1 MKIGRFILFAICLVS
16 LGVALAATPFAVAA
30 SADDVNRTD
39 VKIVVDDG
47 AQASAGAAERGAA
60 RPVPLTPASL
70 APAQA
75 VEVHPYVPKLD
86 SREMH
91 TQRVWSS
98 R

>member
-1 MKIGRFILFAICLVS
+1 MKISWFNLVAICLVG

-30 SADDVNRTD
+30 SSDDVKRTD
-39 VKIVVDDG
+39 VKISVKDG
-47 AQASAGAAERGAA
+47 AQPATGAVQRAGIDQ
-60 RPVPLTPASL
+60 VPLTPASL

-86 SREMH
+86 TREMH

>member
-1 MKIGRFILFAICLVS
+1 MQLMPGTAQV
-16 LGVALAATPFAVAA
+16 VAA
-30 SADDVNRTD
+30 RQRYPKDLLPKAV
-39 VKIVVDDG
+39 
-47 AQASAGAAERGAA
+47 RG
-60 RPVPLTPASL
+60 RRPLTPASL

-86 SREMH
+86 TREMH

>member
-1 MKIGRFILFAICLVS
+1 MKIRRYILFAIGLVS
-16 LGVALAATPFAVAA
+16 LGVGPATTPFAVAA
-30 SADDVNRTD
+30 SSDDLNRTD
-39 VKIVVDDG
+39 VKIVVGDG
-47 AQASAGAAERGAA
+47 AQASTGAAERGASH
-60 RPVPLTPASL
+60 PVPLTPASL

-86 SREMH
+86 TREMH